1 MYTLQ
6 FHLSNLQTTCNTQY
20 IANAKQIFVLLH
32 LGGNKGEEKKVF
44 LDAEVSCTY
53 HMSAAKAVL

>member
-6 FHLSNLQTTCNTQY
+6 FHLSNLQTTCNAQY

-32 LGGNKGEEKKVF
+32 LGVIRVRKKKVF

-53 HMSAAKAVL
+53 HMYAAKAVL